1 MNEADSAA
9 RRARHLGGL
18 RAETLAAL
26 WLACK
31 FYKILARR
39 YRVRGG
45 EIDIIARRGRTIVFV
60 EVKARASLEEAMT
73 AITEDKRRRLSR
85 AASKWLSANPWA
97 ADHVLRGDA
106 VFIAPRRLPLHLEAA
121 MELTLG

>member
-1 MNEADSAA
+1 MSESV
-9 RRARHLGGL
+9 RRARHIGGL

-26 WLACK
+26 WLRCK
-31 FYKILARR
+31 FYRIVARR

-45 EIDIIARRGRTIVFV
+45 EIDIIATRGRTIAFV

-73 AITEDKRRRLSR
+73 SITDEKRRRVSR

-97 ADHVLRGDA
+97 VNHVLRADA
-106 VFIAPRRLPLHLEAA
+106 VFVAPRRLPLHMEAA
-121 MELTLG
+121 MELTIG